1 MELRFELLDGASGMF
16 VYPQERFDSLVE
28 EFDELLDAH
37 QSGGLA
43 DKSYVTALEK
53 LVGREPEFIDGHAH
67 LAFAWHEQ
75 GKPKKALDAALA
87 GLAVANRLIPEGF
100 EGHIEWGHLDNRPFL
115 RALQGAV
122 LAYVRLRRHREAVM
136 LIEKTLAYNPND
148 NQGMRYLQGSEAL
161 RAGDHEQAQ
170 KVFAAEADGYPP
182 YFYELA
188 LTHIIKGEWTPAAT
202 ALRRGFCANP
212 YIAEILGGNPRPQ
225 PLAIWHSS
233 NLAEPE
239 TAVDYVEM
247 YGDLWR
253 RRPDSLAF
261 VRWLFNHPK
270 VLAERAAAMDCR
282 EALLWEQG
290 LQARGR
296 VLDREREVLA
306 GIDDR
311 LSAALV
317 VKREDRRGRGSLY
330 PWMLAF
336 GA

>member
-1 MELRFELLDGASGMF
+1 MELRFELLYDASGMF